1 MPTNKLCLKYDL
13 NKFLNINS
21 NSFIQLS
28 AIETSVSPSKV
39 APTLSQEPGQS
50 ERTNSRPVSPGIE
63 ATEETNLEEKA
74 KNKETI
80 KLENSR
86 RKSMSWKGKLTRQLS
101 TAQIKIISTFKE
113 PTKMATKVPVMQSEP
128 GTPIEHRDLTFATS
142 ELEVPS
148 DMQRGALS
156 EGATAVPSDCSNSSS
171 RTLSPNIDAE
181 YLSKLE
187 QEIVTS
193 LEQAG
198 YKDEATIEDETT
210 KTTTD
215 THNDDI
221 PIDSSSD
228 SDSSSSPAEA
238 PIVSTHKKRTS
249 SNPSIK
255 RVEFSEEVMQRASAS
270 QVDGARASRPSC
282 LELQTTT
289 DPADP
294 TDGPIRPPR
303 HSINKTKM
311 LDKRNERLLSVP
323 NLKMSRQN
331 LKDLRSKSG
340 RSESSAGAA
349 GSSKFAGN
357 LIRRFSKYHLCCD
370 QKFPFLQR
378 PSFVQSLSK
387 FYIIPY

>member
-1 MPTNKLCLKYDL
+1 MNTNSTSLT
-13 NKFLNINS
+13 
-21 NSFIQLS
+21 QL
-28 AIETSVSPSKV
+28 TSVDTSISPSKV
-39 APTLSQEPGQS
+39 TAVTAAAPVSSQEPSSS

-63 ATEETNLEEKA
+63 ATEETNLDDKM
-74 KNKETI
+74 KNKEAI

-101 TAQIKIISTFKE
+101 SAQIKIISTFKE

-128 GTPIEHRDLTFATS
+128 GTPIEHRDLTFATN

-148 DMQRGALS
+148 DMRGALS

-198 YKDEATIEDETT
+198 YKDEATIEDET
-210 KTTTD
+210 KTTNTD
-215 THNDDI
+215 PNNDEI
-221 PIDSSSD
+221 PVDSSSD
-228 SDSSSSPAEA
+228 SDSSSSPSEA
-238 PIVSTHKKRTS
+238 PANTRIAQKKRTS

-255 RVEFSEEVMQRASAS
+255 RVEFSEEVMQRISAT
-270 QVDGARASRPSC
+270 QVDGARVSRPSRLD
-282 LELQTTT
+282 LETTT
-289 DPADP
+289 DP
-294 TDGPIRPPR
+294 TDVAEEGGPMRPPR
-303 HSINKTKM
+303 HNSKTK
-311 LDKRNERLLSVP
+311 LLENKRNERLLSVP

-340 RSESSAGAA
+340 RSESSAGGP

-357 LIRRFSKYHLCCD
+357 LIRRFSKYHLYSD
-370 QKFPFLQR
+370 Y
-378 PSFVQSLSK
+378 SFFFFASFCIK
-387 FYIIPY
+387 

>member
-1 MPTNKLCLKYDL
+1 MYKEIHSFNTN
-13 NKFLNINS
+13 S
-21 NSFIQLS
+21 TSFTQMS
-28 AIETSVSPSKV
+28 AIDTSVSPSKI
-39 APTLSQEPGQS
+39 APSSQEPSQS
-50 ERTNSRPVSPGIE
+50 ERTSSRPVSPGVE
-63 ATEETNLEEKA
+63 VTEETNLEEKM
-74 KNKETI
+74 KNKEAM

-101 TAQIKIISTFKE
+101 SAQIKIISTFKE

-148 DMQRGALS
+148 DMRGALS

-187 QEIVTS
+187 HEIVTS

-198 YKDEATIEDETT
+198 YRDEATIEDET
-210 KTTTD
+210 KTMTEP
-215 THNDDI
+215 DDV

-228 SDSSSSPAEA
+228 ADSSDSSPE
-238 PIVSTHKKRTS
+238 PTHQRTTQKKRTS

-255 RVEFSEEVMQRASAS
+255 RVEFSEEVRQRISE
-270 QVDGARASRPSC
+270 VDGARASRPSRLD
-282 LELQTTT
+282 LESTT
-289 DPADP
+289 DPD
-294 TDGPIRPPR
+294 TEGPMRPPR
-303 HSINKTKM
+303 HNSKTKL

-340 RSESSAGAA
+340 RSDSSAGGQ

-357 LIRRFSKYHLCCD
+357 LIRRFSKYHLYSD
-370 QKFPFLQR
+370 YKFFY
-378 PSFVQSLSK
+378 SK
-387 FYIIPY
+387 LL

>member
-1 MPTNKLCLKYDL
+1 MNTNSTSFTQLATLEAPT
-13 NKFLNINS
+13 
-21 NSFIQLS
+21 
-28 AIETSVSPSKV
+28 VSPSKV
-39 APTLSQEPGQS
+39 VAPSSSSSQEA
-50 ERTNSRPVSPGIE
+50 ERTSSRPVSPGIE
-63 ATEETNLEEKA
+63 ATEETNLEERV
-74 KNKETI
+74 KNKEAI

-86 RKSMSWKGKLTRQLS
+86 RKSISWKGKLTRQLS
-101 TAQIKIISTFKE
+101 SAQIKIISTFKE

-128 GTPIEHRDLTFATS
+128 GTPIEHREHVFAQS

-187 QEIVTS
+187 HEIVTS

-198 YKDEATIEDETT
+198 YKDEATIEDET
-210 KTTTD
+210 KTTTEP
-215 THNDDI
+215 HNDDTI
-221 PIDSSSD
+221 PVDSSSD
-228 SDSSSSPAEA
+228 SDSSSSPSEI
-238 PIVSTHKKRTS
+238 PTVSAQKKRTS

-255 RVEFSEEVMQRASAS
+255 RVEFSEEVMQRVAAS
-270 QVDGARASRPSC
+270 QVDGARVSRPSC
-282 LELQTTT
+282 LELQNTT
-289 DPADP
+289 DPD
-294 TDGPIRPPR
+294 DGPTRPPR
-303 HSINKTKM
+303 HNSSKAKL

-340 RSESSAGAA
+340 RSESSAGTA

-370 QKFPFLQR
+370 
-378 PSFVQSLSK
+378 
-387 FYIIPY
+387 I